1 MRRESYQQ
9 FAIVAADSAQALT
22 EQLNAKLVELKDK
35 RPQVTFEGLIARIS
49 YTEEASF
56 IEDISDEYA
65 AVGIKLKCQDCP
77 IFKPVR
83 KMDGTIDK
91 RAKWGGCEYSPLGY
105 GQTTKCSSACNRLF
119 EMINSGEVRLC
130 LAESEE

>member
-9 FAIVAADSAQALT
+9 FAIVSADSAQSLT
-22 EQLNAKLVELKDK
+22 EQLNAKLRELSSK

-49 YTEEASF
+49 YTEDATFFE
-56 IEDISDEYA
+56 ELSDEYEE
-65 AVGIKLKCQDCP
+65 VGIKLTCQRCP
-77 IFKPVR
+77 MFEPVL
-83 KMDGTIDK
+83 KADGTIDK

-105 GQTTKCSSACNRLF
+105 GQTTKQSKACSRLF
-119 EMINSGEVRLC
+119 EMINSGEVKLC